1 MKTRSWFNRLLF
13 TYLPIFYLSAG
24 VLVFIFL
31 MVINQL
37 MERQMTDMSESYG
50 KYVTQQIESSLQNI
64 EQLMITEIHNN
75 PEIKQYVYGMEDEM
89 NNRFMLER
97 SLFKNFNFYLI
108 DFPLIDSIYIVRFA
122 DNRVLSTSVSAPLH
136 EFGDRS
142 FIEPKLEGA
151 IPLEWSGIRPFK
163 VFPGDQNEYAV
174 VSLAKSISLGSQT
187 RGILVANVS
196 VAAIQKMVRGMN
208 TLNVSSTSIY
218 DQNGVALFESTQDS
232 GTMLASVN
240 SHYTNWNIQTGV
252 QDKVNYSIVSSLKE
266 VWTVI
271 GLASLVLFTGLMIYF
286 ARRYTYPI
294 DRMMNSIKKY
304 LKSKP
309 DELPDILHEHPEYMD
324 RAVHHLI
331 DVANQISDVN
341 KENVLHRQKQFFVDL
356 IGGKVV
362 EEHEKDIEW
371 IRELMGYS
379 KFHIGVV
386 MIDRYDE
393 FCSVYPV
400 RDQYLLKYVMSNVAQ
415 EVAKTY
421 EVPMVVEW
429 LDSGRMTLLFKLKE
443 QDHPAEKMVASI
455 CETLREW
462 IKNNLDYAVSIG
474 IGASASTITDVARS
488 FKEAEEALSYKKSVG
503 GNRVIAYW
511 ELEGN
516 VFAGMYEQLQSI
528 RDLAESFKRRDMEWQ
543 IHFERLMDTVQGK
556 YFHHHDMVNLLNF
569 MLFHISKEVSDLP
582 LSYREIWES
591 AMGELSKE
599 LEVFD
604 SVSQLRSTIEAI
616 LSATI
621 EQMNKLRQGRNSQEL
636 LQEVKVYIEQHYSN
650 PELSLQLLSDQF
662 QMNQSYLSRLFKEA
676 YSENFVDYVTR
687 VRMDRA
693 RYLLTHTDEQIQH
706 ISQQVG
712 YAHYFSFNR
721 MFKRV
726 SGVTPG
732 EFRKQFTSS
741 QQEIK

>member
-24 VLVFIFL
+24 MLVFIFL

-75 PEIKQYVYGMEDEM
+75 PEIKQYVYGMDEM
-89 NNRFMLER
+89 NNRYMLER
-97 SLFKNFNFYLI
+97 SLSRKFNYYLT
-108 DFPLIDSIYIVRFA
+108 DFPLIDSIYIVRFI
-122 DNRVLSTSVSAPLH
+122 DSRVLSTSVSAPLQ
-136 EFGDRS
+136 EFGDRL

-174 VSLAKSISLGSQT
+174 VSLAKSISLGSQA

-196 VAAIQKMVRGMN
+196 VGAIQKMVRGMN

-218 DQNGVALFESTQDS
+218 DQNGVPLFENKQDS
-232 GTMLASVN
+232 GTMLASVQ
-240 SHYTNWNIQTGV
+240 SHYTHWNIQTGV

-266 VWTVI
+266 VWTVM
-271 GLASLVLFTGLMIYF
+271 GLASLALFTGVMIYF

-304 LKSKP
+304 LTSKP
-309 DELPDILHEHPEYMD
+309 DELPDILHEHPDYMD

-341 KENVLHRQKQFFVDL
+341 KENVLHRQKQIFVDL
-356 IGGKVV
+356 IRGNVV
-362 EEHEKDIEW
+362 EEHEKEIEW
-371 IRELMGYS
+371 IRELVTYS

-386 MIDRYDE
+386 LIDRYDE

-415 EVAKTY
+415 EVAKSY

-429 LDSGRMTLLFKLKE
+429 LDSGRMTLLFKLME
-443 QDHPAEKMVASI
+443 QDHSTENTVGSI

-474 IGASASTITDVARS
+474 IGNSASTVTDIARS

-528 RDLAESFKRRDMEWQ
+528 RDLAELFKRRDMEWKL
-543 IHFERLMDTVQGK
+543 HFERLMDTIQGK
-556 YFHHHDMVNLLNF
+556 YFHHHDIVNVLNF
-569 MLFHISKEVSDLP
+569 MLFHISKEVSELP
-582 LSYREIWES
+582 QSYREIWER

-599 LEVFD
+599 IENFD
-604 SVSQLRSTIEAI
+604 SVSQLRSNVEVI
-616 LSATI
+616 LCTSI
-621 EQMNKLRQGRNSQEL
+621 DQMNKSRQGRNSQEVL
-636 LQEVKVYIEQHYSN
+636 REAKAYIEQHYSN

-662 QMNQSYLSRLFKEA
+662 QMNQSYLSRLFKEE

-693 RYLLTHTDEQIQH
+693 RYLLTHTEEQIQQ

-721 MFKRV
+721 MFKRIA
-726 SGVTPG
+726 GVTPG
-732 EFRKQFTSS
+732 EYRKQFTSS
-741 QQEIK
+741 QMEAE

>member
-13 TYLPIFYLSAG
+13 TYLPIFYLSVG
-24 VLVFIFL
+24 MLVFIFL

-37 MERQMTDMSESYG
+37 MERQMTHMSESYG

-75 PEIKQYVYGMEDEM
+75 PEIKQYVYGVDDEL
-89 NNRFMLER
+89 NNRYMLER
-97 SLFKNFNFYLI
+97 SLFKKFNSYLI
-108 DFPLIDSIYIVRFA
+108 DFPLIDSIYIVRFS
-122 DNRVLSTSVSAPLH
+122 DHRVLSTSVSAPLQ
-136 EFGDRS
+136 EFGDRL
-142 FIEPKLEGA
+142 FIEPKLEGS

-163 VFPGDQNEYAV
+163 VFPTDQHDYAV
-174 VSLAKSISLGSQT
+174 VSLAKSITLGSQA

-196 VAAIQKMVRGMN
+196 GAAIQRMVRGMN

-218 DQNGVALFESTQDS
+218 DQNGVPVFETAPDS

-240 SHYTNWNIQTGV
+240 SHYTHWNIQTGV

-271 GLASLVLFTGLMIYF
+271 GFASLIFFSGLMIYF

-294 DRMMNSIKKY
+294 DRMMSSIKKY
-304 LKSKP
+304 LKSRP
-309 DELPDILHEHPEYMD
+309 EELPDILHEHPDYID

-331 DVANQISDVN
+331 DVANQISDVH
-341 KENVLHRQKQFFVDL
+341 KENSLHRQKQFFVDL
-356 IGGKVV
+356 IRGNVV
-362 EEHEKDIEW
+362 EEQEKGNEW
-371 IRELMGYS
+371 VEELYGYADY
-379 KFHIGVV
+379 HIAVV

-415 EVAKTY
+415 EVAKSY
-421 EVPMVVEW
+421 EVMITVEW
-429 LDSGRMTLLFKLKE
+429 LDSGRMAMLFKLSEHNPLTKE
-443 QDHPAEKMVASI
+443 KI
-455 CETLREW
+455 CTITEALRNW
-462 IKNNLDYAVSIG
+462 INSNLDYAVSIG
-474 IGASASTITDVARS
+474 VGASAAAITDIARS

-516 VFAGMYEQLQSI
+516 VFAGMPKQLQSI
-528 RDLAESFKRRDMEWQ
+528 RDIAESFKRRNMEWKG
-543 IHFERLMDTVQGK
+543 HFDGLMDTVQGK
-556 YFHHHDMVNLLNF
+556 YFHPHDIVNLLHF
-569 MLFHISKEVSDLP
+569 MLFHISKEVSELP
-582 LSYREIWES
+582 LPYREVWDA
-591 AMGELSKE
+591 AMVELNKE
-599 LEVFD
+599 LEHFE
-604 SVSQLRSTIEAI
+604 SIVSLRHTF
-616 LSATI
+616 ATVLTAAI
-621 EQMNKLRQGRNSQEL
+621 EQMNTLRPGRSSQEL
-636 LQEVKVYIEQHYSN
+636 LEEAKVYIEQQYSN
-650 PELSLQLLSDQF
+650 PDLSLQLLSDKF
-662 QMNQSYLSRLFKEA
+662 QINQSYLSRLFKDT
-676 YSENFVDYVTR
+676 YSENFVDYLTR

-693 RYLLTHTDEQIQH
+693 RHLLIHTDEQIGQ

-721 MFKRV
+721 MFKRI

-732 EFRKQFTSS
+732 EYRKQFTSS
-741 QQEIK
+741 KREAE

>member
-1 MKTRSWFNRLLF
+1 VKTRSWFKRLLF

-24 VLVFIFL
+24 MLVFIFL

-37 MERQMTDMSESYG
+37 MERQMTDMSASYG
-50 KYVTQQIESSLQNI
+50 KYVTQQLESSLQNI

-75 PEIKQYVYGMEDEM
+75 PEIKQYVYGLDDELS
-89 NNRFMLER
+89 NRYMLER
-97 SLFKNFNFYLI
+97 SLFKKFNSYLI

-122 DNRVLSTSVSAPLH
+122 DSRVLSTSVSAPLH
-136 EFGDRS
+136 EFGDRL
-142 FIEPKLEGA
+142 FIEPKLKGV
-151 IPLEWSGIRPFK
+151 IPLEWSNIRPFK

-196 VAAIQKMVRGMN
+196 VGAIQKMVRGMN

-218 DQNGVALFESTQDS
+218 DQNGVALFENTQDS
-232 GTMLASVN
+232 GTMLASVD
-240 SHYTNWNIQTGV
+240 SHYTHWNIQTGV

-271 GLASLVLFTGLMIYF
+271 GLASLVLFSGLMIYF

-294 DRMMNSIKKY
+294 DRMMISIKKY

-309 DELPDILHEHPEYMD
+309 DELPDILHEHPDYMD

-341 KENVLHRQKQFFVDL
+341 KENVLYRQKQFFVDL
-356 IGGKVV
+356 IRGNVV
-362 EEHEKDIEW
+362 EEHEREIEW
-371 IRELMGYS
+371 IRELAGYS
-379 KFHIGVV
+379 KFYIGVV
-386 MIDRYDE
+386 LIDRYDE

-415 EVAKTY
+415 ELARSY
-421 EVPMVVEW
+421 EIPMVVEW

-443 QDHPAEKMVASI
+443 QDHPAENTVASI

-474 IGASASTITDVARS
+474 IGASASTITDIARS

-528 RDLAESFKRRDMEWQ
+528 RDLAESFKRRELEWK

-556 YFHHHDMVNLLNF
+556 YFHHHDIVNVLNF
-569 MLFHISKEVSDLP
+569 MLFHISKEVSELP
-582 LSYREIWES
+582 QSYREIWES

-599 LEVFD
+599 IENFD
-604 SVSQLRSTIEAI
+604 SVGQMRSNVEAI
-616 LSATI
+616 LRATI

-636 LQEVKVYIEQHYSN
+636 LQEAKAYIEQHYSD

-662 QMNQSYLSRLFKEA
+662 QINQSYLSRLFKEA

-732 EFRKQFTSS
+732 EFRKQFTAS
-741 QQEIK
+741 QQETL